1 MTGFFAVRADRLNL
15 ERLDP
20 SGFKILLEILATH
33 DLAVAEVPFTFGRRY
48 AGVSKATMRQG
59 VLFLRQLLALR
70 RLARRG
76 VPAKVG
82 GQPPST
88 TSA

>member
-1 MTGFFAVRADRLNL
+1 MTWRSR
-15 ERLDP
+15 RCRSP
-20 SGFKILLEILATH
+20 S
-33 DLAVAEVPFTFGRRY
+33 VRRY

-59 VLFLRQLLALR
+59 VLFLRQLAALR

-88 TSA
+88 TSS